1 MLLNT
6 TKMSEGESMKKKVA
20 ICTLAFLL
28 LVGCSNSGK
37 KYNEAQSLASEEK
50 YDEAV
55 SVLQEIPKYKDS
67 GTLIDE
73 YNKRKISKDAQEL
86 YDKKSYDE
94 CIELLENNEIKE
106 ELYKKACIERADEL
120 ANGNMYEKAILYL
133 KKLPDDKDAENK
145 ILEYSQ
151 TIVYNNGIK
160 AMGSGDLEAAIGIFQ
175 SLPDD
180 FKDTEQF
187 LKLCKDNII
196 YIGLW
201 EAADRSQFY
210 KDGMYI
216 TEGVGVSVDLKI
228 SINGSGKL
236 YGIANGA
243 PASFNENK
251 IKWIVDDYTYE
262 MNLSAS
268 DVTQY
273 KPSNPGFQIIT
284 KLVKPIKYAKYL
296 YTEEVTDNQTR
307 ALKTAN
313 EYLSVLNFSKSGLAN
328 QLIHD
333 GFTNEEANYAVDN
346 LTIDWD
352 EQAYETAQT
361 YLQLISFDAWDLE
374 EQLMHDG
381 FTEVQA
387 RNAVKKCGLR

>member
-1 MLLNT
+1 
-6 TKMSEGESMKKKVA
+6 
-20 ICTLAFLL
+20 
-28 LVGCSNSGK
+28 
-37 KYNEAQSLASEEK
+37 
-50 YDEAV
+50 
-55 SVLQEIPKYKDS
+55 
-67 GTLIDE
+67 
-73 YNKRKISKDAQEL
+73 
-86 YDKKSYDE
+86 
-94 CIELLENNEIKE
+94 
-106 ELYKKACIERADEL
+106 
-120 ANGNMYEKAILYL
+120 
-133 KKLPDDKDAENK
+133 
-145 ILEYSQ
+145 
-151 TIVYNNGIK
+151 
-160 AMGSGDLEAAIGIFQ
+160 
-175 SLPDD
+175 
-180 FKDTEQF
+180 
-187 LKLCKDNII
+187 
-196 YIGLW
+196 
-201 EAADRSQFY
+201 
-210 KDGMYI
+210 
-216 TEGVGVSVDLKI
+216 
-228 SINGSGKL
+228 
-236 YGIANGA
+236 
-243 PASFNENK
+243 
-251 IKWIVDDYTYE
+251 

>member
-1 MLLNT
+1 M
-6 TKMSEGESMKKKVA
+6 
-20 ICTLAFLL
+20 
-28 LVGCSNSGK
+28 
-37 KYNEAQSLASEEK
+37 
-50 YDEAV
+50 
-55 SVLQEIPKYKDS
+55 
-67 GTLIDE
+67 
-73 YNKRKISKDAQEL
+73 
-86 YDKKSYDE
+86 
-94 CIELLENNEIKE
+94 
-106 ELYKKACIERADEL
+106 
-120 ANGNMYEKAILYL
+120 
-133 KKLPDDKDAENK
+133 
-145 ILEYSQ
+145 
-151 TIVYNNGIK
+151 
-160 AMGSGDLEAAIGIFQ
+160 EAAIGIFQ

-236 YGIANGA
+236 YGTANGA